1 MNFDELQKQWDN
13 QSSEGVKIKKD
24 FDQLKSA
31 SNILEDLR
39 KKIKA
44 ELWVVVF
51 SIIFILVMPYISL
64 YKINGISVFFY
75 YFFSF
80 YLVLGSIINY
90 VRFYHFYKISK
101 DFELNSSKEML
112 LKVYYELKYALDTYL
127 VTTIVATPSGIG
139 LYFILFSFGNSEKF
153 FNQIIHI
160 SETIKTNPNFILW
173 MIALVIGTIVIIGV
187 ILYYMYVKY
196 YGSKLKQIKQILDQ
210 LED

>member
-39 KKIKA
+39 KKIKV

-173 MIALVIGTIVIIGV
+173 MIALVIGTIVII
-187 ILYYMYVKY
+187 
-196 YGSKLKQIKQILDQ
+196 
-210 LED
+210 

>member
-39 KKIKA
+39 KKIKV

-112 LKVYYELKYALDTYL
+112 LKVYYELKNALDTYL

>member
-39 KKIKA
+39 KKIKV

-173 MIALVIGTIVIIGV
+173 MIALVIGTIVIIGM

>member
-39 KKIKA
+39 KKIKV

>member
-51 SIIFILVMPYISL
+51 SIIFILVVPYISL

-80 YLVLGSIINY
+80 YLLLGSIINY

-139 LYFILFSFGNSEKF
+139 LYFIIFSFGNSEKF

-173 MIALVIGTIVIIGV
+173 MIALVIGSIVIIGV

-196 YGSKLKQIKQILDQ
+196 YGTKLTQIKQILDQ
-210 LED
+210 LEE

>member
-39 KKIKA
+39 KKIKV

-139 LYFILFSFGNSEKF
+139 LYFIIFSFGNSEKF

-173 MIALVIGTIVIIGV
+173 MIALVIGSIVIIGV

-196 YGSKLKQIKQILDQ
+196 YGAKLKQIKQILDQ
-210 LED
+210 LEE

>member
-51 SIIFILVMPYISL
+51 SIIFILVVPYISL

-80 YLVLGSIINY
+80 YLLLGSIINY

-139 LYFILFSFGNSEKF
+139 LYFIIFSFGNSEKF

-173 MIALVIGTIVIIGV
+173 MIALVIGSIVIIGV

-196 YGSKLKQIKQILDQ
+196 YGAKLTQIKQILDQ
-210 LED
+210 LEE